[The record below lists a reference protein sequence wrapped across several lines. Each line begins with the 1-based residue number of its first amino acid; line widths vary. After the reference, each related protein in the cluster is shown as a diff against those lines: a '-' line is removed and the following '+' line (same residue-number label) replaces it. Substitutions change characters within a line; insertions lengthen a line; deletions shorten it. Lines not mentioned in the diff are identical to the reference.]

1 MSKYV
6 DYKCTVWRRLE
17 FDDSVDTDV
26 IISKIKEGFLP
37 AELCDIEELQFK
49 GFHFIDNTE
58 EFISLEESDGDV
70 TMEVY
75 DDNNMI
81 WDNSYQTAINEI
93 ENDSK

>member
-17 FDDSVDTDV
+17 
-26 IISKIKEGFLP
+26 
-37 AELCDIEELQFK
+37 
-49 GFHFIDNTE
+49 
-58 EFISLEESDGDV
+58 
-70 TMEVY
+70 MEVY